1 MYNWKPREHGKAQ
14 KSHLKKKNK
23 KRIEARTPSFM
34 ADVVLLVKYLNEVWR
49 DGSLAKST
57 QVRLLPPTGQFT
69 VITIPVPGALVLS
82 SGLCRH

>member
-1 MYNWKPREHGKAQ
+1 
-14 KSHLKKKNK
+14 
-23 KRIEARTPSFM
+23 M